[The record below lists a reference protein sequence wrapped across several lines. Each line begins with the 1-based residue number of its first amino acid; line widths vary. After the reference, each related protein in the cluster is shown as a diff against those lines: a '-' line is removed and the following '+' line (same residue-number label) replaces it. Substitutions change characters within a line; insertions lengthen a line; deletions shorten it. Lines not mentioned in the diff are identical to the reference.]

1 MGVLF
6 LLRNILSG
14 NIGFGGI
21 IAYILSTLAVIFITL
36 PVHEYAHGKAAVKL
50 GDDTPRYQGRLTLN
64 PLAHIDYLGAAC
76 ILLFGF
82 GWAKPVQVNQR
93 NFRNPK
99 RDMALTAL
107 AGPVSNIILAT
118 ISLILYN
125 LVYVLSY
132 NVSALDS
139 LGNISLYVAMFFAYI
154 AQINIYLAV
163 FNLIPIPPLDGSRL
177 LSALLPY
184 KYYYALMRYER
195 YIFWGLLA
203 LIWFGILD
211 IPLSYLSNAIMSGV
225 SFIAEL
231 PFKLVQLFINF
242 NF

>member
-1 MGVLF
+1 M
-6 LLRNILSG
+6 LRNILSG
-14 NIGFGGI
+14 NIEFGEI

-36 PVHEYAHGKAAVKL
+36 PIHEYAHGWAAVKL
-50 GDDTPRYQGRLTLN
+50 GDNTPRYQDRLTLN

-139 LGNISLYVAMFFAYI
+139 LGNISIYVAMFFAYI
-154 AQINIYLAV
+154 AKINIYLAV

-184 KYYYALMRYER
+184 KYYYALLRYER
-195 YIFWGLLA
+195 YIFLGLLA

-211 IPLSYLSNAIMSGV
+211 IPLSYLSNAVVSVV
-225 SFIAEL
+225 SFIAGL